1 MYISK
6 ENLNLLFN
14 MGGLEVCI
22 LPKCCMMYEEF
33 TYKDGVWNL
42 QNEV

>member
-6 ENLNLLFN
+6 ENRNLFN
-14 MGGLEVCI
+14 MGGLKVRI
-22 LPKCCMMYEEF
+22 LSKCCMMYEEF
-33 TYKDGVWNL
+33 THKDGVWSL